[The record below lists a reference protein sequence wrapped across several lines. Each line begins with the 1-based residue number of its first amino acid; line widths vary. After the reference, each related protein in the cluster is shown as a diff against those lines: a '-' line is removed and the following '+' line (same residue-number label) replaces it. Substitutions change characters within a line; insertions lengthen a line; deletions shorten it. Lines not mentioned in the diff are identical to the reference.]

1 MTLFYQI
8 LRQFVAFV
16 LAAALGSVAMLG
28 LHTLSGVIWPEYAME
43 RMPSDPV
50 QLEAFLMELPLSV
63 QFSVLVAHWAGA
75 ILGAV
80 VAMLVTRRQSRWPGV
95 ALGAWF
101 MIGGIANNWMLPAPL
116 WMEALDLVGY
126 IPLAFGVSY
135 LLHRA
140 PEAASS

>member
-1 MTLFYQI
+1 
-8 LRQFVAFV
+8 
-16 LAAALGSVAMLG
+16 MLG